1 MRTLTE
7 NTQVIHA
14 TKGWY
19 LHQIQQYR
27 LWKATYLKCV
37 VVHLYGLPR
46 WHSGKESACKCGRH
60 KRCGFNPWVRKISW
74 RRARATHSSILAW
87 RIPRTEK
94 PGGLQS
100 IGPQRVRHDWSDLAC
115 IQVFIDYPW
124 ELLTYTARHRPLIH
138 WTHRDL
144 VLNLWQELF

>member
-60 KRCGFNPWVRKISW
+60 KRCGFNPWIRKTPWSRKWNPTPDSCLENSIDRGPWWAIVHGVAKSW
-74 RRARATHSSILAW
+74 IQLSTK
-87 RIPRTEK
+87 EK
-94 PGGLQS
+94 KNKICVYIYIYIWIYFTIYGYKGLPMD
-100 IGPQRVRHDWSDLAC
+100 IRV
-115 IQVFIDYPW
+115 Y
-124 ELLTYTARHRPLIH
+124 
-138 WTHRDL
+138 
-144 VLNLWQELF
+144 LWI